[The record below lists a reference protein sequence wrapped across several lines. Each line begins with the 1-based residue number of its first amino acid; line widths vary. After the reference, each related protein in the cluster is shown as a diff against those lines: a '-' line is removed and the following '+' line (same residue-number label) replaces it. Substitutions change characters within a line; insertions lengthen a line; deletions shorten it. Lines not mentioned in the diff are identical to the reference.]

1 MILLRRNQKRIKF
14 TPALLSEKSDA
25 LVNPQR
31 GWYRIFYF
39 VLRKPVNIAEIE
51 KELDPSQTLVMA
63 FIDISEI
70 GNGSFTEEDNAQITE
85 ILTFFNEIGK
95 DVILRFAY
103 DRSGRAMETEPGS
116 FSAVLNHAKSIKD
129 AVNLN
134 KDKVFILQGLIVG
147 NWGEMHSSKYVFP
160 EKLSE
165 IGKIFEQ
172 TDKSIF
178 LAVRKPL
185 QWREL
190 YSSYSKKQ
198 SLESIRTGIFN
209 DGMLGSDTD
218 LGTYGY
224 KSKNEVGFR
233 CEWNANEET
242 EFIGIISEKNPIGG
256 EAVNNDEGDYDW
268 EYVVNRLKRSGVT
281 YLNSEHDKE
290 VLDKWKNRY
299 NGGALKEKISLYD
312 YVGNHLGYRFAVKN
326 VKAKTDKKGETIL
339 CIKISNDGFAP
350 AYFDT
355 TLKIELSNADEK
367 REISLSSALNGIL
380 SGEEK
385 EIRAE
390 ISEFKGDVFLKAE
403 RTSDKRT
410 VFLANEC
417 DENGRVYL
425 GRMEQK

>member
-224 KSKNEVGFR
+224 KSKNEVGFKL
-233 CEWNANEET
+233 
-242 EFIGIISEKNPIGG
+242 I
-256 EAVNNDEGDYDW
+256 
-268 EYVVNRLKRSGVT
+268 
-281 YLNSEHDKE
+281 
-290 VLDKWKNRY
+290 
-299 NGGALKEKISLYD
+299 
-312 YVGNHLGYRFAVKN
+312 
-326 VKAKTDKKGETIL
+326 
-339 CIKISNDGFAP
+339 
-350 AYFDT
+350 
-355 TLKIELSNADEK
+355 
-367 REISLSSALNGIL
+367 
-380 SGEEK
+380 
-385 EIRAE
+385 
-390 ISEFKGDVFLKAE
+390 
-403 RTSDKRT
+403 
-410 VFLANEC
+410 
-417 DENGRVYL
+417 
-425 GRMEQK
+425 